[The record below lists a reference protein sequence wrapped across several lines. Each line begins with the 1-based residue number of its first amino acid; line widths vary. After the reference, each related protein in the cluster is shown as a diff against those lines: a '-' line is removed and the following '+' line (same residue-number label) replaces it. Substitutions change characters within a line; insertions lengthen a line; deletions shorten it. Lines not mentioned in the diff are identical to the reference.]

1 MENNL
6 DPVCAGADERG
17 TERKGAEK
25 DWTDHGDERK
35 ASNNN

>member
-6 DPVCAGADERG
+6 DPVCAGADER
-17 TERKGAEK
+17 GAEK